1 MLIASEIKYLNKY
14 TLLDLYVLIFIFA
27 SCEVCPE
34 PRRGDKKYKQYIRSF
49 SAAISLLRNFAFL
62 YSIRPWHILRVL
74 MTLFGKMT

>member
-1 MLIASEIKYLNKY
+1 MPGAPKGRE
-14 TLLDLYVLIFIFA
+14 
-27 SCEVCPE
+27 
-34 PRRGDKKYKQYIRSF
+34 KYKQYIRSF